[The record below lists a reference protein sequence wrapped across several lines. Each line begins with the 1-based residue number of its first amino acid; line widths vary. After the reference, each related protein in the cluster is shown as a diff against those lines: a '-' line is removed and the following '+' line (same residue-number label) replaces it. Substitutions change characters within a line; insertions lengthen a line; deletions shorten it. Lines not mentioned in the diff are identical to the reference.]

1 MALQPVA
8 ATREQKTG
16 VGNNMRGR
24 PGTAPDQQARIVG
37 MDMQQFAL
45 FGAGLYRF
53 DDVLAF
59 G

>member
-1 MALQPVA
+1 
-8 ATREQKTG
+8 
-16 VGNNMRGR
+16 MRGR

-53 DDVLAF
+53 DDMLAF